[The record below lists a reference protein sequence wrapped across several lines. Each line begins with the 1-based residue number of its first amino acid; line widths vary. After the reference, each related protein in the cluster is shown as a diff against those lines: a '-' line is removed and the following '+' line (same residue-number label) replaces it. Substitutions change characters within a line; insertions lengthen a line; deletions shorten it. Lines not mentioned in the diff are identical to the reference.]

1 MALIWMIF
9 GVGFYS
15 FTIGNLA
22 SIISSIDMK
31 AAHKQ
36 TKLTTMSEFVRRS
49 NLPQEIEIDIRRFI
63 ENNHLEHL
71 QQED

>member
-1 MALIWMIF
+1 MLYLFGVDWALQTLTTVGYGDINAYEIEERSMALIWMIF

-31 AAHKQ
+31 AAH
-36 TKLTTMSEFVRRS
+36 L
-49 NLPQEIEIDIRRFI
+49 
-63 ENNHLEHL
+63 
-71 QQED
+71 